1 MGKEVEFMRE
11 ALKLARIARD
21 KDEVPIGA
29 VVVCG
34 NKIIAKGYNQVEELC
49 DPTAHAE
56 MIAITSATSF
66 LKSKW
71 LKDCTLYVTIEPCVM
86 CASALILSRIKEV
99 VWGADDVKA
108 GAFGSK
114 IDVNKLKLNHQ
125 IKVKKGILSEECSQ
139 IIKDFFKQ
147 KRAQLN

>member
-139 IIKDFFKQ
+139 IIRDFFKQ

>member
-1 MGKEVEFMRE
+1 MGKEIEFMRE

>member
-1 MGKEVEFMRE
+1 MGKEIEFMRE

-29 VVVCG
+29 VVVYG

-139 IIKDFFKQ
+139 IIRDFFKQ

>member
-1 MGKEVEFMRE
+1 MGKEIEFMRE

-29 VVVCG
+29 VIVCG

>member
-29 VVVCG
+29 VIVCG

-139 IIKDFFKQ
+139 IIRDFFKQ